1 MKALTVVLA
10 VCVSVARSQY
20 YYQHQQQPLYTT
32 RQERASPPAPPPYKP
47 APAPY
52 PSYPP
57 ASYAF
62 DWKVLDTYT
71 KNDYGHQETRNGDAA
86 TGSYYV
92 ALPDGRLQTVSYS
105 VDGYGGYVADVSYE
119 GEPAYPEAAPYH
131 PAPPAPYHPAPK
143 PYHPAPYHPAP
154 AYPRPSYPV
163 QPHAAPSVVKPKVAE
178 APAAAAAKPAEES
191 REAKAIE
198 AAPVQ
203 QAQTVARTTSLPRIV
218 TSRPTPAS
226 RFRPVPAASNV
237 RRFSFKVLPK
247 EEEKAPEPVSESPV
261 ESSTPGSY
269 YFRFYK

>member
-1 MKALTVVLA
+1 M
-10 VCVSVARSQY
+10 
-20 YYQHQQQPLYTT
+20 
-32 RQERASPPAPPPYKP
+32 
-47 APAPY
+47 
-52 PSYPP
+52 
-57 ASYAF
+57 
-62 DWKVLDTYT
+62 
-71 KNDYGHQETRNGDAA
+71 G
-86 TGSYYV
+86 
-92 ALPDGRLQTVSYS
+92 
-105 VDGYGGYVADVSYE
+105 
-119 GEPAYPEAAPYH
+119 
-131 PAPPAPYHPAPK
+131 
-143 PYHPAPYHPAP
+143 
-154 AYPRPSYPV
+154 
-163 QPHAAPSVVKPKVAE
+163 KVAE